1 MRISVDQE
9 ELLRREGFQVQNA
22 GCVNR
27 CVAGRTPREYEE
39 SCRQMTRRL
48 NKEFNDWYARTKE
61 HTKNKNKEY
70 RDNIKK
76 NQKSIMK
83 DRDEREKFN
92 ILAKA
97 QQQLIECE
105 ICKCQILCGK
115 CLLVK
120 HVSILTF

>member
-1 MRISVDQE
+1 MPAYDEKIKQ
-9 ELLRREGFQVQNA
+9 G
-22 GCVNR
+22 
-27 CVAGRTPREYEE
+27 
-39 SCRQMTRRL
+39 
-48 NKEFNDWYARTKE
+48 FNDWYARTKE
-61 HTKNKNKEY
+61 NRKDKNKEY

-83 DRDEREKFN
+83 DKEKRKTGFNQSRDKYYEREKFN